1 MVKRRRMHIR
11 DVEGSGVA
19 VGDARCGEHVL
30 SRLLLGEKSPA
41 RMRSQLPITSRK
53 TLQSLALAEVT
64 ILVTATALMSAHM
77 HLQAL
82 RRKNS
87 NTGHQNSEVD
97 LRVSRRLLH
106 MHSWQL
112 HMMLSAKRSQTE
124 TIITIAER
132 EI

>member
-1 MVKRRRMHIR
+1 MLKVVVLLSAMLAVESMCLAGCCWERNHRR
-11 DVEGSGVA
+11 ECAAS
-19 VGDARCGEHVL
+19 C
-30 SRLLLGEKSPA
+30 RLRLERP
-41 RMRSQLPITSRK
+41 
-53 TLQSLALAEVT
+53 LQSLALAEVT
-64 ILVTATALMSAHM
+64 ILVTATALMSTHM

-112 HMMLSAKRSQTE
+112 HMMLTAKRSQTE

>member
-1 MVKRRRMHIR
+1 MLR
-11 DVEGSGVA
+11 
-19 VGDARCGEHVL
+19 
-30 SRLLLGEKSPA
+30 RLLLGEKSPA
-41 RMRSQLPITSRK
+41 RMRSQLPSTSRK

-64 ILVTATALMSAHM
+64 TLVTATALMSA
-77 HLQAL
+77 QAL

-106 MHSWQL
+106 VHSWQL
-112 HMMLSAKRSQTE
+112 HMTMSAKRSQRE